1 MKVLQTDM
9 SFKRLFKKTPLLS
22 IHFLLKFNHVKSVRN
37 PIDLAWG
44 KRNRTRHVT
53 LNFARLADCAT
64 R

>member
-22 IHFLLKFNHVKSVRN
+22 IHFLLKFNPVKSVRN
-37 PIDLAWG
+37 PIDLTWG
-44 KRNRTRHVT
+44 KRNRTRHAI